1 MRAQIALITI
11 FTDDMPAM
19 LRFYRDVLG
28 FQPQRAPDSDDPG
41 GYVEFKHDGVR
52 FALCRRAVMAQ
63 AGLEGY
69 TGPVA
74 GHPFELAFPCESPGD
89 VDASYAALVAKGA
102 TPVLGPADMPW
113 NQRTAFIADPDG
125 NIHEI
130 FADLPPSA

>member
-19 LRFYRDVLG
+19 LRFYRNVLG
-28 FQPQRAPDSDDPG
+28 FEPQQAPENDAPD
-41 GYVEFKHDGVR
+41 YVEFKHDGVR

-63 AGLEGY
+63 TGLPGY
-69 TGPVA
+69 TEPFA
-74 GHPFELAFPCESPGD
+74 GHPFELAFPCESPVD
-89 VDASYAALVAKGA
+89 VDASYAALVARGA
-102 TPVLGPADMPW
+102 AAIKGPADMPW

-130 FADLPPSA
+130 FADLPPQA